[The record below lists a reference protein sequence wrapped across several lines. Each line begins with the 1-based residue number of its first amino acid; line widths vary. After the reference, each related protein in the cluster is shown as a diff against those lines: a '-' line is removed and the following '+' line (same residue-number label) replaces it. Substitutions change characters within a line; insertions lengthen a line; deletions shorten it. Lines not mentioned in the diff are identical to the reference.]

1 MIQLERLI
9 YISQQTPAASHADNI
24 LAACEAGCRW
34 IQLRVKNGDATEAA
48 LQAMDI
54 CRAYGATL
62 TINDHPAIAKAVG
75 AHGVHVGL
83 QDMPVA
89 EARAI
94 VGPAAI
100 VGGTANTPGDALAHG
115 AAGADYIGY
124 GPYRFTT
131 TKEKLSPILGLAGYN
146 RLMAARPGIPVIA
159 IGGILLEDIPDLL
172 ETGVYGIA
180 VSGLITH
187 ARDKKSLV
195 QQILDSIWTN
205 S

>member
-1 MIQLERLI
+1 MKLERLL
-9 YISQQTPAASHADNI
+9 YISQQTATASHADNI

-34 IQLRVKNGDATEAA
+34 IQLRVKSGDASAA
-48 LQAMDI
+48 AFQAMDI
-54 CRAYGATL
+54 CRQYGAML
-62 TINDHPAIAKAVG
+62 TINDHPDIAKTVG

-94 VGPAAI
+94 AGPQAI
-100 VGGTANTPGDALAHG
+100 IGGTANTPEDVLAHA
-115 AAGADYIGY
+115 AAGADYVGY
-124 GPYRFTT
+124 GPFRFTT
-131 TKEKLSPILGLAGYN
+131 TKEKLSPVLGLAGYN
-146 RLMAARPGIPVIA
+146 RLMATRPNVPIIA
-159 IGGILLEDIPDLL
+159 IGGILLADIPALL
-172 ETGVYGIA
+172 DTGVYGIA

-187 ARDKKSLV
+187 APDKKSLV

>member
-1 MIQLERLI
+1 MLERLL
-9 YISQQTPAASHADNI
+9 YISQQTPTASHADNI

-34 IQLRVKNGDATEAA
+34 IQLRVKHEDPTDAAFA
-48 LQAMDI
+48 AMDI
-54 CRAYGATL
+54 CRSYGATL
-62 TINDHPAIAKAVG
+62 SINDHPEIAKTVG

-83 QDMPVA
+83 QDMSVA
-89 EARAI
+89 EARTI
-94 VGPAAI
+94 GGPQLI
-100 VGGTANTPGDALAHG
+100 IGGTANTPEDALAHA

-124 GPYRFTT
+124 GPFRFTT
-131 TKEKLSPILGLAGYN
+131 TKEKLSPILGIAGYN
-146 RLMAARPGIPVIA
+146 RLMAARPGIPVFA
-159 IGGILLEDIPDLL
+159 IGGILIDDIPAIL

>member
-1 MIQLERLI
+1 MILPQKLL
-9 YISQQTPAASHADNI
+9 YISQQTPTASHADNI

-34 IQLRVKNGDATEAA
+34 IQLRVKQGDATAA
-48 LQAMDI
+48 AFEAMDI
-54 CRAYGATL
+54 CRSFGAAL
-62 TINDHPAIAKAVG
+62 SINDHPEIAKTVG
-75 AHGVHVGL
+75 AQGVHVGL

-94 VGPAAI
+94 AGPGALI
-100 VGGTANTPGDALAHG
+100 GGTANTPEDALAHA

-124 GPYRFTT
+124 GPFRFTS
-131 TKEKLSPILGLAGYN
+131 TKEKLSPILGIPGYN
-146 RLMAARPGIPVIA
+146 RLMAAQPGIPVIA
-159 IGGILLEDIPDLL
+159 IGGILLNDIPAILD
-172 ETGVYGIA
+172 TGVYGIA

-187 ARDKKSLV
+187 APDKKSIV

>member
-1 MIQLERLI
+1 MMKLERLL
-9 YISQQTPAASHADNI
+9 YISQQTATASHADNI

-34 IQLRVKNGDATEAA
+34 IQLRVKNGDASAA
-48 LQAMDI
+48 AFQAMDI
-54 CRAYGATL
+54 CRQYGATL
-62 TINDHPAIAKAVG
+62 TINDHPDIAKAVG

-94 VGPAAI
+94 AGPQI
-100 VGGTANTPGDALAHG
+100 IIGGTANTPEDALAHA
-115 AAGADYIGY
+115 AAGADYVGY
-124 GPYRFTT
+124 GPFRFTT
-131 TKEKLSPILGLAGYN
+131 TKEKLSPVLGLAGYN
-146 RLMAARPGIPVIA
+146 RLMAARPNVPIIA
-159 IGGILLEDIPDLL
+159 IGGILLTDIPALL
-172 ETGVYGIA
+172 DTGVYGIA

-187 ARDKKSLV
+187 APDKKSLV